1 MKQLFDYK
9 LFIHSN
15 GKKVR
20 LSFYIFMLLF
30 TAYSPVIAQKKVA
43 KGKYFVALNYPI
55 PFEVLVNDLVLVKG
69 GADGLAAAEN
79 LDAFLT
85 TDGRQKIKIRV
96 FAPNIEKGGIISPK
110 LLKSLKAAVYQR
122 DLSKEKLLL
131 SLDFSD
137 QQTARPFF
145 EQEWTFDHH
154 SKLNYGSLKNAV
166 NLNKMDRQE
175 LQKMVL
181 SRFNELRTILNAGD
195 GATFMKT
202 IDKAKHDLFAAERM
216 SIAEQKA
223 YDENLTRYFDAHK
236 GIMPD
241 IKNYQLRIMGNGKA
255 VTLENTTA
263 LKGLGV
269 LTAEDK
275 KDNSRY
281 QNYFI
286 LQLPQHGKQFE
297 VFKYSCSY
305 TGLD

>member
-1 MKQLFDYK
+1 MKQRLDYK

-15 GKKVR
+15 GKMVR
-20 LSFYIFMLLF
+20 LSFCIIMLLF
-30 TAYSPVIAQKKVA
+30 TAYSPVIAQKKVT
-43 KGKYFVALNYPI
+43 KGKYFLAVNFSI

-69 GADGLAAAEN
+69 GVDGLAAAEN

-96 FAPNIEKGGIISPK
+96 FAPNMEKGGVISPK
-110 LLKSLKAAVYQR
+110 LLKSLKGAVYQR
-122 DLSKEKLLL
+122 DSSKEKLLL
-131 SLDFSD
+131 SLDFSG
-137 QQTARPFF
+137 QQTARPSF

-154 SKLNYGSLKNAV
+154 SELNYGSLKNAV
-166 NLNKMDRQE
+166 NLNRMDKQE

-181 SRFNELRTILNAGD
+181 SRFNELRAILNAGD
-195 GATFMKT
+195 GTTFMKI

-216 SIAEQKA
+216 SVAEQKA
-223 YDENLTRYFDAHK
+223 YNENLMGYFDAHK
-236 GIMPD
+236 GIMPE

-255 VTLENTTA
+255 VTLENATA
-263 LKGLGV
+263 PKGLGV

-297 VFKYSCSY
+297 VFKYSLSY